1 MRRVLP
7 LIVLLCGLTTGTSQ
21 AAFYVG
27 ASYLSIDSEFET
39 AFEDFDADDSA
50 WKGYAG
56 FTFFKFLA
64 FEASYRDLG
73 THKDIV
79 KSSSII
85 VDLES
90 FDASVRGVLPL
101 GKRIS
106 LFIRA
111 GYANITREGEVGS
124 SGSPL
129 ISFDEDDWEAMYG
142 AGIDIQLGN
151 HFGVRAEWEEYDV
164 DGSLNSFSAGAFF
177 RF

>member
-7 LIVLLCGLTTGTSQ
+7 VIVLLCGLTTSAPQ

-27 ASYLSIDSEFET
+27 ASYLSTDSEFET
-39 AFEDFDADDSA
+39 AVEDFDTDDSA

-73 THKDIV
+73 THKGV
-79 KSSSII
+79 VNSSSFNA
-85 VDLES
+85 DLES
-90 FDASVRGVLPL
+90 YDASVRGILPL

-106 LFIRA
+106 LFARA
-111 GYANITREGEVGS
+111 GYANITTKGTLDAGS
-124 SGSPL
+124 L
-129 ISFDEDDWEAMYG
+129 DEDQWEPVYG
-142 AGIDIQLGN
+142 AGVDIQFGN